1 MGTKYAIRYGRYPK
15 EEEMTEEGWLGFFSA
30 FVAIGAGV
38 TVGLLLDMAQTHI
51 ANRRYRKKVGK

>member
-1 MGTKYAIRYGRYPK
+1 
-15 EEEMTEEGWLGFFSA
+15 MTEEGWLGFFSA